1 MCKMREE
8 FEEWECN
15 ADTGPLTDPMWL
27 MRDACSPK
35 NYGIVQVQHDWEVWQ
50 ASRAALRIEL
60 PSDTRIRNE
69 DMSRFSV
76 KDACQEAIE
85 ASGVKVQL

>member
-27 MRDACSPK
+27 MRDACSPE
-35 NYGIVQVQHDWEVWQ
+35 NYGIVQVQHNWEVWQ
-50 ASRAALRIEL
+50 ASRTAIRL
-60 PSDTRIRNE
+60 PRPHLEFEGDLAPE
-69 DMSRFSV
+69 MF
-76 KDACQEAIE
+76 
-85 ASGVKVQL
+85 ASEVYTAVGLKP